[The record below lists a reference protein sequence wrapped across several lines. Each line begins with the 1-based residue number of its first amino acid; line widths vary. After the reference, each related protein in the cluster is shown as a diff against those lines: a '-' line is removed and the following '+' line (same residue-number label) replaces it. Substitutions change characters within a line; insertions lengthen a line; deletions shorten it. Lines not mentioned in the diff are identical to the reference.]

1 MKRYLFKYDV
11 VILLNFIILIMLTE
25 KEYIEINI
33 GIIHI
38 FYMIIEYIF
47 IITLIFLFIY
57 NIHIVFSDI
66 NISIF
71 RFNLYKYFIIE
82 NLIYM
87 CLFGTIYILF
97 QKNTVYI
104 FSIKEA
110 FFSFLN
116 FNLIYKK
123 GLYKELS
130 EYTIIPLDKMNLI

>member
-11 VILLNFIILIMLTE
+11 VIL
-25 KEYIEINI
+25 
-33 GIIHI
+33 I

-87 CLFGTIYILF
+87 CVFGIIYILF
-97 QKNTVYI
+97 QKHTVYI

-123 GLYKELS
+123 GLY
-130 EYTIIPLDKMNLI
+130 